1 MQFSYN
7 ILTISMYV
15 AVCAKEQNSKSDVW
29 LCHSVAASGHEQQE
43 VVLKLVETRERMRE
57 EARVLR
63 QLRGV
68 ANVAQLLDVI
78 EHYPLNG
85 ASRAGLVM
93 EYYPSGNAP
102 SSPLSSL
109 FL

>member
-1 MQFSYN
+1 
-7 ILTISMYV
+7 MYV
-15 AVCAKEQNSKSDVW
+15 AVREREQNSKSDVW
-29 LCHSVAASGHEQQE
+29 LCRSSAAASGHEQRE

-68 ANVAQLLDVI
+68 PNVAQLLDVI

-93 EYYPSGNAP
+93 EYYPSSGNAP

>member
-1 MQFSYN
+1 
-7 ILTISMYV
+7 V
-15 AVCAKEQNSKSDVW
+15 AVREREQNSKSDVW
-29 LCHSVAASGHEQQE
+29 LCHSAAASGHEQRE

-68 ANVAQLLDVI
+68 PNVAQLLDVI